1 MKEVRKCSALFGSL
15 QQMILY
21 MKSSFFLILDNTCNF
36 HKHKKYNIW
45 FIEKNY
51 KIDSGVY
58 KENSKE
64 VRGHHLKSECLL
76 INI

>member
-1 MKEVRKCSALFGSL
+1 MFCIIWLPSANDT
-15 QQMILY
+15 LY
-21 MKSSFFLILDNTCNF
+21 EIFIFLILDYTCHF

-51 KIDSGVY
+51 KIHSGVY

-64 VRGHHLKSECLL
+64 VRGHHLNSECLL
-76 INI
+76 INV